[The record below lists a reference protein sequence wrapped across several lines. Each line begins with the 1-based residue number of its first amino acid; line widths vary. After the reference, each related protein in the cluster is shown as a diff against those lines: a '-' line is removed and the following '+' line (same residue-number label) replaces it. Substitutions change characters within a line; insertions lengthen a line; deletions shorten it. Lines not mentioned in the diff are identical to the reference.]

1 MDRTSVCDYP
11 VCMAVVTPSAASATV
26 DIAGSA
32 WPVYKLE
39 ALVAALVVAAL
50 LLLILG
56 STQAA
61 VLGGAAVAVLRWTV
75 GAARAHS
82 LR

>member
-1 MDRTSVCDYP
+1 
-11 VCMAVVTPSAASATV
+11 MAVVTPSAAPATV

-50 LLLILG
+50 LLAVLG
-56 STQAA
+56 SAQAA

-75 GAARAHS
+75 GAVRAHS

>member
-1 MDRTSVCDYP
+1 MCVYP

-39 ALVAALVVAAL
+39 ALVAGLVVGAL
-50 LLLILG
+50 LLLVVG
-56 STQAA
+56 TPQTA
-61 VLGGAAVAVLRWTV
+61 VLVGAAVATVRWII
-75 GAARAHS
+75 GATRAH
-82 LR
+82 RTGD